1 MKNSTLKNLVIF
13 SSALFVGASALYIY
27 SPTFGSHAAESK
39 EAEVNL
45 TVASTLGIRT
55 SADNL
60 NLEANVGDFVHGAI
74 DVDVTTNSQYGYTLT
89 LEDSDNESSLV
100 HTNTSI
106 SDKVTSEFEGAKT
119 SAQMED
125 NTWGFSL
132 NTTDYYYVPTLGN
145 PARLKSTTGSTAG
158 NYDTTAVDF
167 GAKVGMSLTAG
178 TYTDTVKFTAYVN
191 GADGN
196 PAEDVTASEPGVVP
210 PNYCKNVPYV
220 TGNTLTD
227 PRDGETYTVRS
238 YDDGRCWMTEN
249 LRIVG
254 TITKENSD
262 ITADSYT
269 IPDDNWGNYWESSD
283 TEEDYYNYPYTRY
296 NHDAKSYGA
305 LYNYVAAT
313 AGTITGMDNQDE
325 ATESVCPKG
334 WKMPSKDEYSALMRA
349 YGADPDGYGGRDA
362 SQIMR
367 TEPLTFSFSGD
378 VDYGGRYINYRNDS
392 GAGYWWTT
400 TSESETKRYRA
411 FVDPYST
418 SVSRDTRKF
427 GFSIRCVARN

>member
-1 MKNSTLKNLVIF
+1 MKHLYTSF
-13 SSALFVGASALYIY
+13 AALFIVF
-27 SPTFGSHAAESK
+27 TFISCDFISYKTKVSVNDSVVK
-39 EAEVNL
+39 EKK
-45 TVASTLGIRT
+45 G
-55 SADNL
+55 
-60 NLEANVGDFVHGAI
+60 
-74 DVDVTTNSQYGYTLT
+74 
-89 LEDSDNESSLV
+89 
-100 HTNTSI
+100 
-106 SDKVTSEFEGAKT
+106 
-119 SAQMED
+119 
-125 NTWGFSL
+125 TWGFSL
-132 NTTDYYYVPTLGN
+132 NESNYYYIPTLGN
-145 PARLKSTTGSTAG
+145 PARLKATTSSTAG
-158 NYDTTAVDF
+158 GYDTTSVDF
-167 GAKVGMSLTAG
+167 GAKISMTLASG

-191 GADGN
+191 GVDGN
-196 PAEDVTASEPGVVP
+196 PEDVAINEPGVVP
-210 PNYCKNVPYV
+210 VNYCKDVPYV
-220 TGNTLTD
+220 TGSTLTD

-269 IPDDNWGNYWESSD
+269 IPDDNWTNYWEASD
-283 TEEDYYNYPYTRY
+283 TEEDYYNHPYTRY

-313 AGTITGMDNQDE
+313 AGTITGMDNQNE

-334 WKMPSKDEYSALMRA
+334 WKMPSKDEYGALMRA
-349 YGADPDGYGGRDA
+349 YGADPEGYGGPNA

-367 TEPLTFSFSGD
+367 TDPLTFSFSGD
-378 VDYGGRYINYRNDS
+378 VDFGGRYINYRNDT

-427 GFSIRCVARN
+427 GFSVRCVARV